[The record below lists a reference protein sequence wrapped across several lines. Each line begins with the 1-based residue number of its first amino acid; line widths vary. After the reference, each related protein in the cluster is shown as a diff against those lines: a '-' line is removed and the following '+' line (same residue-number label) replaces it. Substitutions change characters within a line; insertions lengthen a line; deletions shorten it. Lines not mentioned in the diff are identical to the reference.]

1 MIRIR
6 FIDPVTNTVISDA
19 PPQSCS
25 LKYQLSATTDW
36 SASFPKNLAALQD
49 VTEGVNIEIYYNE
62 ANILSGSLQS
72 YSEKWDG
79 QTVNVSLNGRGV
91 LDNLFDIRSYSFGYY
106 ENTARLLVLAQ
117 LLDKAG
123 WRVGKVDTWT
133 TPTGIT
139 TVDLR
144 SEKRLLGQITTFI
157 TGFPSTFFRYGGMI
171 AGRPCIDVGGFNTD
185 SGVAL
190 IRSADLENYAD
201 VMDKTG
207 LIQNISRSTT
217 LTEIINAVE
226 VWGGEVQDNAGVAR
240 TIFLKDT
247 LAGYPALATDPDFP
261 IITELA
267 NYIYRIQNNA
277 VPTTKGGQSVER
289 YPQYAPEK
297 TNTNAT
303 VSAIQT
309 SAKALYERGVAFL
322 QDHQDNIDALSVK
335 ASGINL
341 FMDVGDKVYV
351 SATAR
356 QSIIDPF
363 SDQVVE
369 VLDSIIQDFYR
380 CTSLSLSFDNNTANW
395 SFELTNGDL
404 VKEEDIFV
412 SVYDQAANKGQITGT
427 TAIAGYNA
435 PTLATYTLDVVGGY
449 PDTTLSDGTP
459 AKTVTIPVPVTGLPV
474 WTPTKMYS
482 ACIPLVTGTTDPI
495 VFEVVQ
501 DFAYNTT
508 PLIIKCAV
516 KNSGWTD
523 ASSFTLN
530 YYIVWSQ

>member
-6 FIDPVTNTVISDA
+6 FIDPITNVVLSDA
-19 PPQSCS
+19 QPQSCS

-36 SASFPKNLAALQD
+36 SATFPKNLAALQD
-49 VTEGVNIEIYYNE
+49 VVEGVDVEIYYNE
-62 ANILSGSLQS
+62 NNILSGSLQN
-72 YSEKWDG
+72 YSEKWNG
-79 QTVNVSLNGRGV
+79 QKIDVSLSGRGV
-91 LDNLFDIRSYSFGYY
+91 LDKLYDTRSYSFGYY
-106 ENTARLLVLAQ
+106 ENTPRLLILAQ

-123 WRVGKVDTWT
+123 WRIGKVDTWT
-133 TPTGIT
+133 TPTEVSTI
-139 TVDLR
+139 DLR
-144 SEKRLLGQITTFI
+144 SEKRLLGQISTFI
-157 TGFPSTFFRYGGMI
+157 NGFPSTFFRYGGML
-171 AGRPCIDVGGFNTD
+171 AGKPCIDVGGFNSD
-185 SGVAL
+185 SGVAVV
-190 IRSADLENYAD
+190 RSADLENFAD
-201 VMDKTG
+201 VMEKTG
-207 LIQNISRSTT
+207 LIQDISRSTT
-217 LTEIINAVE
+217 LTEIINSVE

-240 TIFLKDT
+240 SIFLKDT
-247 LAGYPALATDPDFP
+247 LAGFPALATDPDFP

-267 NYIYRIQNNA
+267 NYIYRIKNNA

-303 VSAIQT
+303 ATAIQT
-309 SAKALYERGVAFL
+309 AAKAMYERGVAFL
-322 QDHQDNIDALSVK
+322 QDHQDNIDTISVK
-335 ASGINL
+335 ASGLDL

-356 QSIIDPF
+356 QAVIDPF
-363 SDQVVE
+363 SDQISE
-369 VLDSIIQDFYR
+369 VLESQIQDFYR
-380 CTSLSLSFDNNTANW
+380 CTALTLSFDNNSVNW
-395 SFELTNGDL
+395 AFELTNGNL

-412 SVYDQAANKGQITGT
+412 SVYDAAANKNQITGS

-435 PTLATYTLDVVGGY
+435 PTLAPYTLGVIGGY

-459 AKTVTIPVPVTGLPV
+459 ARFVTIPVPVTGLPV

-482 ACIPLVTGTTDPI
+482 ACIPLATGTLDPI

-508 PLIIKCAV
+508 PMILKCAV

-523 ASSFTLN
+523 SSQFTMN
-530 YYIVWSQ
+530 YYVVWSQ